1 MTPSGNFAKAVRG
14 WARKAIFWM
23 ALVAVVALRF
33 ADPEPLPT
41 FRHAFFDFAQG
52 LLPVASN
59 ARAEDLVVV
68 DIDEVSLASLGQWP
82 WPRDLLAD
90 VVGQIAASKPAVL
103 GIDIIF
109 AESDRL
115 SPENL
120 LRRFPLDAPLRE
132 SLASLPS
139 NDSILAAR
147 LRTLP
152 TVLATAV
159 TDSAAEAA
167 DNDPLQAPILLRLGR
182 QTGSELRRYPGL
194 LRNLEILE
202 QASSGIGVTS
212 LEFSGDGVIRQAP
225 VVMVVGDA
233 ILPSF
238 AVEVLRVAKGVEAI
252 SVEIDGPG
260 VTSVTLADMAVE
272 TAFSGQIWLRDRPV
286 DPARTVSAATLL
298 AGEVPLSRFQGR
310 VVLLGST
317 GIGLGER
324 YVTPLGDFRADLEM
338 QALLVENLMTNSYLV
353 RPDHLVFWEAALA
366 ALLLALVIVVAPKVS
381 GNLSLSVLLGGL
393 LLLFAVCLVAF
404 DWHSVLLDP
413 SYTTLVVILGYL
425 VVLGLGIV
433 EAQRQRRRSDE
444 EREMA
449 LILAEAANRSK
460 TSFLANMSH
469 ELRTPLNAILGFSEM
484 MKRGILGPVSPPK
497 YRDYVNDIYQMGGHL
512 LSLVNDILEMS
523 KVEAG
528 EAQLSESE
536 FNVRR
541 TLEECVHTV
550 KSAYRNGATEII
562 LDRHSAFPVLWGDR
576 RMLTQMILN
585 LLSNAVKYTPE
596 GGQVRLVSQLDDDGS
611 YWISVTDTGIGM
623 SDKEIVEAFEPF
635 RRVDH
640 ALASN
645 FEGIGLGLPLTKAM
659 VEMHGG
665 RMEVSSVT
673 DRGTTATL
681 VFPPDRIRGPKEP
694 EREREERH
702 EESI

>member
-1 MTPSGNFAKAVRG
+1 MTTGSFAKAIGG
-14 WARKAIFWM
+14 WAGRLLFWLAL
-23 ALVAVVALRF
+23 ALVVLLRF

-41 FRHAFFDFAQG
+41 FRNAFFDLAQG
-52 LLPVASN
+52 VFPPAAEERADDLL
-59 ARAEDLVVV
+59 VV
-68 DIDEVSLASLGQWP
+68 DIDELSLASLGQWP

-90 VVGQIAASKPAVL
+90 LVGQIAAGRPSVL

-109 AESDRL
+109 SESDRL

-120 LRRFPLDAPLRE
+120 LKRFPLDAPLRE
-132 SLASLPS
+132 SLAALPS
-139 NDSILAAR
+139 NDAMLAAK

-159 TDSAAEAA
+159 TDFE
-167 DNDPLQAPILLRLGR
+167 LAPPRSEPVKAPVLLRLGQ
-182 QTGSELRRYPGL
+182 QTGSDLRRFPAL
-194 LRNLEILE
+194 LRNLQILE
-202 QASSGIGVTS
+202 QASSGTGVTS
-212 LEFSGDGVIRQAP
+212 LELAGDGVVRQAP
-225 VVMVVGDA
+225 VVMLVGDS

-238 AVEVLRVAKGVEAI
+238 AVEVLRIARGVEAI

-260 VTSVTLADMAVE
+260 VTSVTLGDTAFM
-272 TAFSGQIWLRDRPV
+272 TAFSGHIWLRDFPI
-286 DPARTVSAATLL
+286 DPARKVSAATVL
-298 AGEVPLSRFQGR
+298 AGQLPLSEIQGR

-317 GIGLGER
+317 GIGLGKR
-324 YVTPLGDFRADLEM
+324 YVTPTGDLRGDLDM
-338 QALLVENLMTNSYLV
+338 QALFVENLMSGSYLW
-353 RPDHLVFWEAALA
+353 RPHYAVFWEAAAA
-366 ALLLALVIVVAPKVS
+366 ALLLALVAITVPRIS
-381 GNLSLSVLLGGL
+381 GRLSLPAVLCGLVVLFGGCL
-393 LLLFAVCLVAF
+393 LIF
-404 DWHSVLLDP
+404 DWKGVLIDP
-413 SYTTLVVILGYL
+413 SYAALVVMLSYV
-425 VVLGLGIV
+425 VVLGMGIV

-497 YRDYVNDIYQMGGHL
+497 YRDYINDIYHMGGHL

-528 EAQLSESE
+528 ETQLSESE

-550 KSAYRNGATEII
+550 KSAYRNRTTEII
-562 LDRHSAFPVLWGDR
+562 LDRQSGFPTLWGDR
-576 RMLTQMILN
+576 RMLTQMVLN

-596 GGQVRLVSQLDDDGS
+596 GGEVRLLSHVDDNGS
-611 YWISVTDTGIGM
+611 YRVSVTDTGIGM
-623 SDKEIVEAFEPF
+623 TDKEIVEAFEPF

-665 RMEVSSVT
+665 KMEVNSVSGH
-673 DRGTTATL
+673 GTTATL
-681 VFPPDRIRGPKEP
+681 VFPAERVRGAHDP
-694 EREREERH
+694 ERERKDKAT
-702 EESI
+702 